1 MSEDQLIAQVV
12 GTLDADT
19 VRYLLIAAAGQH
31 ESVATAVRLAAASPA
46 DRLAA
51 LRVLVDD
58 DLRTR
63 RFLGYRQSID
73 WANDAAPVVE
83 ALSAEADVS
92 PSREL
97 LVLVERAVSHVVKVI
112 LKADDSA
119 GTIGDLASDLLGIHG
134 RLCDSGVADP
144 AALARW
150 MVKFGCDD
158 QDFFTVDPVRYS
170 DALGDHGVQ
179 LFRAAIEK
187 RPHTRENEFAVK
199 YAIQRLAILDGDA
212 KRLVELLGGDLSSP
226 HQFIRVAEAM
236 LELQRPDDAVS
247 WARRGIESTTGWQ
260 VAQLYEILAR
270 DLAGSGHT
278 ADLLDLR
285 REHHTRMAS
294 ASTYSSLRQAAIAND
309 AWPAEVEAA
318 RSILGARDR
327 GALIDVLLADG
338 EIESAWQLATSDN
351 DWYAGDQR
359 WAVLAEARE
368 ATNPA
373 ASLGAYMRLVESAL
387 RTADKNAYRAAVGY
401 LKRARRAAN
410 AAELSADL
418 DEYISSLRELHRRR
432 PTLIQMLDKAG
443 MR

>member
-1 MSEDQLIAQVV
+1 M
-12 GTLDADT
+12 LDDDT
-19 VRYLLIAAAGQH
+19 VRYLLIAAAAQH
-31 ESVATAVRLAAASPA
+31 ESVATIVRLAAALPA
-46 DRLAA
+46 DRLAV

-83 ALSAEADVS
+83 ALCAEAAAS

-97 LVLVERAVSHVVKVI
+97 LALVERAVSHVVKVI

-119 GTIGDLASDLLGIHG
+119 GTIGDLARDLLGIHE

-158 QDFFTVDPVRYS
+158 QDFFTVDPVRYAE
-170 DALGDHGVQ
+170 ALGDRGVQ

-199 YAIQRLAILDGDA
+199 YATQRLAILDGDA
-212 KRLVELLGGDLSSP
+212 ERVVELLGGDLSSP

-260 VAQLYEILAR
+260 VAQLYEIVAR
-270 DLAGSGHT
+270 DLEAAGHT

-285 REHHTRMAS
+285 REHHSRMAS
-294 ASTYSSLRQAAIAND
+294 ASTYAALRQAAIAND
-309 AWPAEVEAA
+309 EWSSEIESA

-327 GALIDVLLADG
+327 GALVDVMLADG
-338 EIESAWQLATSDN
+338 EIDEAWQLATSDN

-359 WAVLAEARE
+359 WSSLAEARE

-387 RTADKNAYRAAVGY
+387 RTADKHAYRAAVGY

-418 DEYISSLRELHRRR
+418 DDYIASLRELHRRR
-432 PTLIQMLDKAG
+432 PTLIEMLDKAG

>member
-1 MSEDQLIAQVV
+1 M
-12 GTLDADT
+12 LDDDR
-19 VRYLLIAAAGQH
+19 VRYLLMDAAAQH
-31 ESVATAVRLAAASPA
+31 ESVSTAVRLAAASPA
-46 DRLAA
+46 DRLAV

-73 WANDAAPVVE
+73 WANDAGPVVQ
-83 ALSAEADVS
+83 ALSAEADAS

-97 LVLVERAVSHVVKVI
+97 LALVERAVSHVVKVI
-112 LKADDSA
+112 LKGDDSA
-119 GTIGDLASDLLGIHG
+119 GTIGDLARDLLGVHE
-134 RLCDSGVADP
+134 RLCDSGIADP

-158 QDFFTVDPVRYS
+158 QDFFTVDPVRYA
-170 DALGDHGVQ
+170 DALGHRGVQ

-187 RPHTRENEFAVK
+187 RPRTRENEFAVK
-199 YAIQRLAILDGDA
+199 YATQRLAILDGDA
-212 KRLVELLGGDLSSP
+212 ERVVELLGGDLSSA
-226 HQFIRVAEAM
+226 HQYICVAEAM

-260 VAQLYEILAR
+260 VAQLYEIVAR
-270 DLAGSGHT
+270 GLVGSGHT
-278 ADLLDLR
+278 ADMLDLR

-309 AWPAEVEAA
+309 AWPAEVESA
-318 RSILGARDR
+318 RSILGARD
-327 GALIDVLLADG
+327 
-338 EIESAWQLATSDN
+338 
-351 DWYAGDQR
+351 R

-410 AAELSADL
+410 AAELRP
-418 DEYISSLRELHRRR
+418 ISTSTS
-432 PTLIQMLDKAG
+432 PAFANYTGDASP
-443 MR
+443 

>member
-1 MSEDQLIAQVV
+1 M
-12 GTLDADT
+12 LDDDT
-19 VRYLLIAAAGQH
+19 VRYLLIAAAAQH
-31 ESVATAVRLAAASPA
+31 ESVARAVRLAAAPPA
-46 DRLAA
+46 ERLAV

-73 WANDAAPVVE
+73 WADDAGPVVQ
-83 ALSAEADVS
+83 ALSAEADAS

-97 LVLVERAVSHVVKVI
+97 LALVERAVSHVVKVI

-119 GTIGDLASDLLGIHG
+119 GTIGDLASDLLGIHE

-144 AALARW
+144 GALARW

-158 QDFFTVDPVRYS
+158 QDFFTVDPVRYAE
-170 DALGDHGVQ
+170 ALGDRGVQ

-199 YAIQRLAILDGDA
+199 YATQRLAILDGDA
-212 KRLVELLGGDLSSP
+212 KRVVELLGGDLSSP

-247 WARRGIESTTGWQ
+247 WARRGIESTSGWQ
-260 VAQLYEILAR
+260 VAQLYEIVAR
-270 DLAGSGHT
+270 DLLGSGHT

-285 REHHTRMAS
+285 REHHNRMAS
-294 ASTYSSLRQAAIAND
+294 ASTYAALRRAAIAND
-309 AWPAEVEAA
+309 SWPAEIESA

-327 GALIDVLLADG
+327 GALIDVLLG
-338 EIESAWQLATSDN
+338 EGEVDDAWQLATSDN

-359 WAVLAEARE
+359 WALLAEARE

-387 RTADKNAYRAAVGY
+387 RTADKHAYRAAVGY

-418 DEYISSLRELHRRR
+418 NDYIAGLRELHRRR
-432 PTLIQMLDKAG
+432 STLIEMLDKAG